1 MPNTSSRALLMSAS
15 AALALCAGAV
25 GAETLRIGL
34 ASEPTSVDPH
44 YHNLGPNNAL
54 ARHIFTPLIVQ
65 DANQLLEPGLATEW
79 EAVDDTTWR
88 ITLREGVTFSNG
100 DPFTARD
107 VIYTICRI
115 PLVPD
120 APSPFTL
127 YTRAIAG
134 LEAEDDYTLIVTT
147 DGPAPLLPNQLSTF
161 GIVSASVSGAEDE
174 VVFGGD
180 ECTGVG
186 DAPASAEFNSPDFAI
201 GTGPY
206 TLGAYIRGEELRL
219 SRNENF
225 FGDAPAWDEIV
236 MRPLTNSGA
245 RVAALL
251 AGDVHMIENPP
262 TQDIARIEG
271 DGFTISSGLSNRVIY
286 VALDQGDA
294 PTPGID
300 GDTNPLQDVRVRE
313 ALALSIDRE
322 AIRDRLMLGLSEPA
336 GELLPA
342 PMFGTN
348 PDRPAISYDPDR
360 ARELLAEAGYED
372 GFSIVLGTP
381 NDRYINDGPI
391 SQAVAQM
398 WTQVGV
404 QTEVDAKTFS
414 AFIADRN
421 GFNFSAFLAGWG
433 AGTGEMSSPLG
444 ALVATRDPDRSLGG
458 TNFARHSNPEIDD
471 RLVEALQT
479 VDDDAREALLREAST
494 IAMDTFAI
502 VPIHYELTTWALAPG
517 LEYEAR
523 ADQYTLG
530 AAVVRAD

>member
-1 MPNTSSRALLMSAS
+1 MVTTSTRALLLSAG
-15 AALALCAGAV
+15 AALALTAGAA

-54 ARHIFTPLIVQ
+54 ARHIFTPLIEQ
-65 DANQLLEPGLATEW
+65 DAQQLLGPGLATEW
-79 EAVDDTTWR
+79 EATDDTTWR

-100 DPFTARD
+100 EPFTARD
-107 VIYTICRI
+107 VIYTVCRI

-134 LEAEDDYTLIVTT
+134 LEAEDDHTLIVTT
-147 DGPAPLLPNQLSTF
+147 DGPAPLLPNQLATF
-161 GIVSASVSGAEDE
+161 GIISASVSGAEDDLSFNPE
-174 VVFGGD
+174 GC
-180 ECTGVG
+180 EGVG
-186 DAPASAEFNSPDFAI
+186 ETPASAEFNSPEFAI

-206 TLGAYIRGEELRL
+206 TLDAYVRGEELRL
-219 SRNENF
+219 SRNESYY
-225 FGDAPAWDEIV
+225 GDAPAWDEIV
-236 MRPLTNSGA
+236 MRPLTNAGA

-251 AGDVHMIENPP
+251 AGDVQMIENPP
-262 TQDIARIEG
+262 TQDIERIES
-271 DGFTISSGLSNRVIY
+271 DGFTISSGLSNRVVYI
-286 VALDQGDA
+286 ALDQGDA
-294 PTPGID
+294 PTPGIE
-300 GDTNPLQDVRVRE
+300 GDTNPLQDVLVRE
-313 ALALSIDRE
+313 ALALAIDRV
-322 AIRDRLMLGLSEPA
+322 AIQERLMLGLSEPA
-336 GELLPA
+336 GELLPS
-342 PMFGTN
+342 PMFGTD
-348 PDRPAISYDPDR
+348 PDRPAIPYDPER
-360 ARELLAEAGYED
+360 AQELLAEAGYPD
-372 GFSIVLGTP
+372 GFSITLGTP

-391 SQAVAQM
+391 AQAVAQM
-398 WTQVGV
+398 WTQIGV

-421 GFNFSAFLAGWG
+421 AFAFSAFLAGWG

-444 ALVATRDPDRSLGG
+444 ALVATRDETRSLGG

-471 RLVEALQT
+471 LLVEALQT
-479 VDDDAREALLREAST
+479 VDDAERERLLREGSA

-517 LEYEAR
+517 LSYEAR

-530 AAVVRAD
+530 YAVVPSE